1 MINNY
6 KDLTIAKYQELYSV
20 DWENMEEI
28 DRQVTIISI
37 LSDKTEDEVL
47 ALPLA
52 EYSKM
57 AAQTEFLAKEPN
69 VKNRTPNKVKINGKE
84 YEVLKD
90 VKDMTAGQYIDY
102 QQYLSLNDITKYL
115 PYLLS
120 CFIIPKGKKYGEYNV
135 DVVINDIRNNMSV
148 EEALNI
154 AGFFMKKFRTS
165 IEGMLLYLGWK
176 MKMTKRKAKDET
188 VKNKLE
194 IARKRLQSLY
204 NSIRNG
210 DGFLV

>member
-176 MKMTKRKAKDET
+176 MKMAKRKTKDET

-194 IARKRLQSLY
+194 TARKRLQLLY

-210 DGFLV
+210 DGFRV